1 MRTLSNNEIEWARKK
16 RCMGYKN
23 QQIAE
28 KLNVSERTL
37 QRALQGYDLKKD
49 LPPLEDPPKNCR

>member
-1 MRTLSNNEIEWARKK
+1 MRALSTKEIEWAREK
-16 RCMGYKN
+16 RCMGYTI

-37 QRALQGYDLKKD
+37 QRAFQGCCFRKS
-49 LPPLEDPPKNCR
+49 LPPLEDPPKDCR